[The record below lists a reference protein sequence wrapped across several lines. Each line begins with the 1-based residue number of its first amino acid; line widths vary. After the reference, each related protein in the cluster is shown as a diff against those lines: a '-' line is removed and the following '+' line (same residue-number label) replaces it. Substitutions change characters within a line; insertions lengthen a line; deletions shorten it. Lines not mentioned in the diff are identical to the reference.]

1 MTIKQKQLVTHPDT
15 RGFFREILRASDEIM
30 TDFGQLSHSMMY
42 TGTIKA
48 WHYHKQQTDLWYVA
62 AGVILAA
69 VCQLDAGQHPIS
81 EVYEY
86 GLGDNAPGRVLCI
99 PPGWA
104 HGLKVLQGPA
114 HLIYVTSREYDP
126 DDEGR
131 LPYDALA
138 YDWFKQDIR

>member
-1 MTIKQKQLVTHPDT
+1 MQTKQLVTHPDT
-15 RGFFREILRASDEIM
+15 RGFFREILRASDDIM

-48 WHYHKQQTDLWYVA
+48 WHWHSKQTDLWYCA

-69 VCQLDAGQHPIS
+69 VCQIDDRQRPIS
-81 EVYEY
+81 EVFEF
-86 GLGDNAPGRVLCI
+86 GLGDNSPGRVLRI

-114 HLIYVTSREYDP
+114 HLIYVTSHEYNP
-126 DDEGR
+126 QDEGR
-131 LPYDALA
+131 IPYDALD
-138 YDWFKQDIR
+138 YDWLKQDIS